1 MNWDA
6 IGAVGQV
13 LGSIAVLVT
22 LGYLGAQ
29 VRHAR
34 REVQRGFIQAR
45 NESARGLLMAR
56 AVDEQL
62 NSILVKADTASGKQP
77 TPFVAALMQHCDLT
91 AEEAHRAD
99 LYNWAWWNLR
109 GHTILYLDELPEN
122 LRMDFDLRMR
132 RAYGGVGAERLW
144 YQEWKLSLESL
155 DPVAVRYIDNLLAQP
170 G

>member
-1 MNWDA
+1 MNWEAIAA
-6 IGAVGQV
+6 IGQM
-13 LGSIAVLVT
+13 LGSVAVFVT

-34 REVQRGFIQAR
+34 LEVQRGFIQAR

-62 NSILVKADTASGKQP
+62 NSILVRADTASGKQP
-77 TPFVAALMQHCDLT
+77 TPFVAGLMQHGNLT

-99 LYNWAWWNLR
+99 LYNRAWWNLR
-109 GHTILYLDELPEN
+109 GHTILHVDELPEN
-122 LRMDFDLRMR
+122 LRMDFDGMMR
-132 RAYGGVGAERLW
+132 RAYGGVRAERLW
-144 YQEWKLSLESL
+144 YQEWKLSL
-155 DPVAVRYIDNLLAQP
+155 DPVAVRYVDNLLAQP